1 MTTKR
6 ERAAEEDLG
15 WRNFEDLLQTL
26 SPAQMQEPGYTPEG
40 WSVKDLMAHVGC
52 WMAEAGREL
61 QRMRVGTYD
70 DRPLDVD
77 AMNREFYEANKDLP
91 LPMIRAELFSSRI
104 RMLQEWNALAEV
116 IPDAE
121 DWFVESGPNHYREH
135 FPRLQAW
142 AEELRAG
149 G

>member
-26 SPAQMQEPGYTPEG
+26 SPAQMLEPGYSPEG
-40 WSVKDLMAHVGC
+40 WSVKDLMAHVGS
-52 WMAEAGREL
+52 WMAEAGREM
-61 QRMRVGTYD
+61 QRMRVGTYE

-116 IPDAE
+116 TPDAE
-121 DWFVESGPNHYREH
+121 DWFVESGPNHDREH
-135 FPRLQAW
+135 FPRLKEW
-142 AEELRAG
+142 AQELRAG